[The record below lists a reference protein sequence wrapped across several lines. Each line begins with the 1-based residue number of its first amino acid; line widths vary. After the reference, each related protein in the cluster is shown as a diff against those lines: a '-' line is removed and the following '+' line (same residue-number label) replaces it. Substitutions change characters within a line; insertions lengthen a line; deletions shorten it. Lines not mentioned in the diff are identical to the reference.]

1 MEALQGGVAMTAA
14 TTNPE
19 RRPLRWARGP
29 LQPAMAHSTYN
40 ALWAEANAGIA
51 HLFGQE
57 LPPEPPRPEKD
68 RLAAFQVLAT
78 LYLRYLG
85 ITRGLEAAHD
95 QVVQPQKRR
104 ILRHLLDGVMGRLL
118 ELKQE
123 MVVLECSEFHYVD
136 DVLQDFKLTPQDLEI
151 PVPKYFI
158 NDRLKIIKEREK
170 LLETVL
176 EKMGMEDKQ
185 VKDEKPMSL
194 EEAVRIV
201 QVTERARQGR
211 LRAKFMQEIRM
222 EEERERKAKERG
234 AVTMDIT
241 VAAVIIQ
248 KMWKGF
254 MQRRRTKRER
264 EEELIFLGMTFP
276 SNLPKK
282 SLAQVN
288 AEKVESLRRLTQDEH
303 ETEYQQGIVSI
314 KQKLL
319 EVEGPDMKEAM
330 QEQIRQWFI
339 ECRDATGKFPEYPDE
354 EDGGSALIFA
364 EKTPEEVAAELAA
377 KEAEQQN
384 PKDKKKSGKKGK
396 KGKNEKKEKGK
407 NKGKGKKSKA
417 GDEEE
422 EEGWKMAPSNFLPT
436 ISEGHKTYTDVW
448 QNRDESNNFS
458 QKFNAEL
465 VKEEMRKKVENEIRK
480 QVDELMREELRNLKL
495 VVEKDRGKKG
505 KKKKGGT
512 KKKNKKGGKKKK
524 KEKDLTPD
532 RTIESLFEELVLQG
546 ILIRPPKVQLSD
558 FLGEYSYLGTTLRQ
572 ADIEPMPSLSDVRQL
587 VALYAILPLGSQAV
601 HEKAPLV
608 KSMLLTGPNG
618 VGKRTLVNAI
628 CTETGANLFDLSAKT
643 IVDKYPSKSGLQM
656 LMHMVLKV
664 ARLLQPSVV
673 LIEDAEKTFYK
684 KVPKGDKKL
693 EPKRLK
699 KDLPKMLKLLT
710 AEDRVMLVGTSR
722 QPFLADQ
729 KSFCKLYQKIVLIPR
744 PDYASRFV
752 LWRHLLVTSWGA
764 VTPSLDL
771 SSLAKVTDGYTQG
784 QMVQAAQAVLS
795 ERRVQQLAKRPLTAG
810 EFIGSLSRI
819 DPVFLEEEEAFK
831 SWYAKTPLGK
841 KRAKLARGDEE
852 EAGGKGKA
860 KGKAK
865 GKGKKG
871 KKGKGEKKKK

>member
-1 MEALQGGVAMTAA
+1 
-14 TTNPE
+14 
-19 RRPLRWARGP
+19 
-29 LQPAMAHSTYN
+29 MAHSTYN

-78 LYLRYLG
+78 LYVRYLG
-85 ITRGLEAAHD
+85 ITRGLEASHD

-104 ILRHLLDGVMGRLL
+104 VLRHLLDGVMGRLL

-123 MVVLECSEFHYVD
+123 MVALECSEFHYVD

-176 EKMGMEDKQ
+176 EKMGMEDIEKKQ

-264 EEELIFLGMTFP
+264 EEEMIFLGMTLP

-384 PKDKKKSGKKGK
+384 KKDKKKSGKKGK
-396 KGKNEKKEKGK
+396 KGKNEKKGKGK
-407 NKGKGKKSKA
+407 KKGKKSKA

-495 VVEKDRGKKG
+495 VVEKDRGKKV
-505 KKKKGGT
+505 KKKKGGK

-558 FLGEYSYLGTTLRQ
+558 F
-572 ADIEPMPSLSDVRQL
+572 V
-587 VALYAILPLGSQAV
+587 GSQAV

-684 KVPKGDKKL
+684 KVPKDDKKL

-699 KDLPKMLKLLT
+699 KDLPKMLKLLK

-752 LWRHLLVTSWGA
+752 LWRHLLVTSCGA

-841 KRAKLARGDEE
+841 KRAKLAKGDEE

-860 KGKAK
+860 KGKTK

-871 KKGKGEKKKK
+871 KKGKGKKKKK

>member
-1 MEALQGGVAMTAA
+1 LAC
-14 TTNPE
+14 
-19 RRPLRWARGP
+19 
-29 LQPAMAHSTYN
+29 STYN

-78 LYLRYLG
+78 LYVRYLG

-104 ILRHLLDGVMGRLL
+104 VLRHLLDGVMGRLL

-123 MVVLECSEFHYVD
+123 MVALECSEFHYVD

-176 EKMGMEDKQ
+176 EKMGMEDI
-185 VKDEKPMSL
+185 EKIECVIGVHCIFLRHFKGHTKLGTMSRSL
-194 EEAVRIV
+194 LQSESMNKNHHAIV
-201 QVTERARQGR
+201 SQ
-211 LRAKFMQEIRM
+211 LF
-222 EEERERKAKERG
+222 EREIMICV
-234 AVTMDIT
+234 AV
-241 VAAVIIQ
+241 Q
-248 KMWKGF
+248 MWKGF

-264 EEELIFLGMTFP
+264 EEEMIFLGMTLP

-384 PKDKKKSGKKGK
+384 KKDKKKSGKKGK
-396 KGKNEKKEKGK
+396 KGKNEKKGKGK
-407 NKGKGKKSKA
+407 KKGKKSKA

-495 VVEKDRGKKG
+495 VVEKDRGKKV
-505 KKKKGGT
+505 KKKKGGK

-558 FLGEYSYLGTTLRQ
+558 FVGEYSYLGSTLRQ

-684 KVPKGDKKL
+684 KVPKDDKKL

-699 KDLPKMLKLLT
+699 KDLPKMLKLLK

-752 LWRHLLVTSWGA
+752 LWRHLLVTSCGA

-841 KRAKLARGDEE
+841 KRAKLAKGDEE

-860 KGKAK
+860 KGKTK
-865 GKGKKG
+865 GK
-871 KKGKGEKKKK
+871 